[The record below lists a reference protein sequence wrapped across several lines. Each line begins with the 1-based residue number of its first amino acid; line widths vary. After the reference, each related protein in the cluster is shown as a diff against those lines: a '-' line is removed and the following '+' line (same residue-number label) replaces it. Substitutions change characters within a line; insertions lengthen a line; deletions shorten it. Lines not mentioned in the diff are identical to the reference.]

1 MEVICMH
8 AVGITHIGKVRE
20 QNQDAIFVKS
30 EGYMNLPN
38 LFIVADG
45 LGGHLAGSVASN
57 TAMEAFCNFLYDH
70 KPTKHIENSLVS
82 ALCVANEQV
91 YNDAV
96 KNKEHKGMGTTFSV
110 VVVHEEKVHY
120 AHVGD
125 SRVYLIKDDAMT
137 QITKDHFSL
146 TADMVRDGVITQEEA
161 KKYPASVLTRA
172 IGTDLDVKID
182 KGVVAL
188 EGASHILICSDG
200 LTNMVD
206 NENILK
212 IIKNFENLEQATQAL
227 IDAALDGGGLD
238 NISAILVA
246 C

>member
-1 MEVICMH
+1 MH

-38 LFIVADG
+38 LFVVADG
-45 LGGHLAGSVASN
+45 LGGHLAGSIASN

-70 KPTKHIENSLVS
+70 KPTKHIESSL
-82 ALCVANEQV
+82 AQAMAAANEQV
-91 YNDAV
+91 YNDAE
-96 KNKEHKGMGTTFSV
+96 NNEEHKGMGTTFSAV
-110 VVVHEEKVHY
+110 CVHEENVY
-120 AHVGD
+120 FAHVGD
-125 SRVYLIKDDAMT
+125 SRIYLIKNDEIT

-146 TADMVRDGVITQEEA
+146 TADMVRDGLLTAEEA
-161 KKYPASVLTRA
+161 KKYPESVLTRA

-182 KGVVAL
+182 KGIVPL
-188 EGASHILICSDG
+188 NESSHVLICSDG
-200 LTNMVD
+200 LTNMVN

-212 IIKNFENLEQATQAL
+212 IIKNFNDLNEATQAL
-227 IDAALDGGGLD
+227 VDAALEVGGLD
-238 NISAILVA
+238 NISVVLIE